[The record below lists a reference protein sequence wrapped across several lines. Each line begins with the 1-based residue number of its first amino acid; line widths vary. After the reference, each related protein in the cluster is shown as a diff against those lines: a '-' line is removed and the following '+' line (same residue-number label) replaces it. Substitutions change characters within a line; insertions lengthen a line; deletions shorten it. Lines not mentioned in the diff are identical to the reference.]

1 MPKEKTL
8 RGTPGKSILYL
19 TLLCLLFYLAS
30 IYGGSPPYPVHEVKS
45 AANIYVEVEDGGAGT
60 VHILKTPSDVAE
72 FSDKYG
78 VDRDIENGVKIVLNY
93 GSANAY
99 GRISGLRS
107 ISLGVPI
114 GINSA
119 GPADLA
125 ALPGIGEELAA
136 RIISYREEKGGFAS
150 VSELLD
156 VRGIGGKKF
165 AAISGLVSLD

>member
-1 MPKEKTL
+1 MPREKTF
-8 RGTPGKSILYL
+8 RGTASKSILYL

-30 IYGGSPPYPVHEVKS
+30 VYGGSPPYPVHEVKS
-45 AANIYVEVEDGGAGT
+45 PGNIYVEVEDGGVST
-60 VHILKTPSDVAE
+60 VHVLKISSDILE

-107 ISLGVPI
+107 ISLGAPI

-150 VSELLD
+150 VSELLE
-156 VRGIGGKKF
+156 VKGIGDKKF

>member
-1 MPKEKTL
+1 MAKEKM
-8 RGTPGKSILYL
+8 RRNTPGKSILYL

-45 AANIYVEVEDGGAGT
+45 PDNIYVEVEDGGTGT
-60 VHILKTPSDVAE
+60 VHVLKAPSDVAE

-119 GPADLA
+119 GPNDLA

-150 VSELLD
+150 VSELLEIK
-156 VRGIGGKKF
+156 GIGDKKF

>member
-1 MPKEKTL
+1 MPREKMRRRTA
-8 RGTPGKSILYL
+8 GNSVLYL
-19 TLLCLLFYLAS
+19 TLLCLLFYLVS
-30 IYGGSPPYPVHEVKS
+30 VYGGGAPYPVEEVKS
-45 AANIYVEVEDGGAGT
+45 PGNVYVEVVDGGAGT
-60 VHILKTPSDVAE
+60 THVLKTPSNIAE

-78 VDRDIENGVKIVLNY
+78 VDREIENGVKIFLNDDSTVSY
-93 GSANAY
+93 S
-99 GRISGLRS
+99 RISGLRS

-119 GPADLA
+119 EPSDLA

-150 VSELLD
+150 VSEL
-156 VRGIGGKKF
+156 VEIRGIGDKKL

>member
-8 RGTPGKSILYL
+8 SGTPSKSILYL
-19 TLLCLLFYLAS
+19 TLLCILFYLAF
-30 IYGGSPPYPVHEVKS
+30 IYGRGAPYPVYEVKS
-45 AANIYVEVEDGGAGT
+45 PGNVYVEVEDNGVST
-60 VHILKTPSDVAE
+60 VQVLRTPSDIAE

-119 GPADLA
+119 GPDDLA
-125 ALPGIGEELAA
+125 ALPGIGEEQAA

-150 VSELLD
+150 VSELLE
-156 VRGIGGKKF
+156 VRGIGEKKF
-165 AAISGLVSLD
+165 AAVSGLVSLD

>member
-1 MPKEKTL
+1 MAKEKMR
-8 RGTPGKSILYL
+8 RGTAGKSILYL

-30 IYGGSPPYPVHEVKS
+30 VYGGGAPYPVHEVKS
-45 AANIYVEVEDGGAGT
+45 PGNVYVEVEDGGVST
-60 VHILKTPSDVAE
+60 VQVLRTPSYIAE
-72 FSDKYG
+72 FSDKY
-78 VDRDIENGVKIVLNY
+78 DIEREIKNGLKVVFRD
-93 GSANAY
+93 GGTEGY

-119 GPADLA
+119 GPDDLA

-136 RIISYREEKGGFAS
+136 RIISYREEKGGFS
-150 VSELLD
+150 SISELLE
-156 VRGIGGKKF
+156 VRGIGEKKF

>member
-1 MPKEKTL
+1 MAKEKM
-8 RGTPGKSILYL
+8 RRTPGKSILYL

-30 IYGGSPPYPVHEVKS
+30 VYGGGPPYPVHEVKYPG
-45 AANIYVEVEDGGAGT
+45 NVYVEVEDGVVST
-60 VHILKTPSDVAE
+60 VQVLRTPSDAAE

-78 VDRDIENGVKIVLNY
+78 VERDIKNGVKIVLND

-107 ISLGVPI
+107 ISLGAPI

-119 GPADLA
+119 GPDDLA

-150 VSELLD
+150 VSELVD